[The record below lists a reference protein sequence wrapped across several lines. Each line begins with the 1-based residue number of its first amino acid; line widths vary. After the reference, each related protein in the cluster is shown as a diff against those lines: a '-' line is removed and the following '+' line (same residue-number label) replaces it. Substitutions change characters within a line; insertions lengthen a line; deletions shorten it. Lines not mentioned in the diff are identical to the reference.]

1 AWYLGSPPPSPTATM
16 MARRHVPQPLPLADE
31 SHLSPNSNDHLSE
44 SIVSSAGVS
53 PVSSSSASN
62 DRALGTGSNSASSR
76 GPRSAAPAIGLATSG
91 ETTGLQVVPSPT
103 SSKSSKSPRSPFSRF
118 NPSKKAQQAPQ
129 GQLQNP
135 ISTAGQQLQPSQS
148 EPTPAAIPLPPLA
161 SDISPSSIQVPGA
174 ACDHSTG
181 PQLEDDDDDDDFE
194 DDYHRYQQHQ
204 AKTRTEYPKIEE
216 PQPQS
221 SRPRE
226 DLGHP
231 QSTPQPT
238 PQSTPRPT
246 VPYPTPQQQQQQQ
259 SSAREAEKHSR
270 NASRFFNFSGKGQRS
285 GNLHPGRHPSPS
297 RSQNH
302 LPPVDTPDEPVSR
315 DPDYPSM
322 SDRVSSK
329 ASKHSDHS
337 SVDPPVSRDDQSP
350 PSRSDISLAS
360 GATENEQSQN
370 KSKPFTLIN
379 RSRSVKDKNK
389 ETSGT
394 KDMAS
399 TSTQVRIQEPERAH
413 ALAGQQPLRTAPVEP
428 HDRSHRQM
436 INATPRNHSADRAAP
451 RDIATHKEQRRDRDN
466 SHHNNRSHPSSLHNT
481 SGSFFNGLRSSG
493 TRAADIISK
502 GLFGK
507 GVRSGSTTEKE
518 PVVDDEHYQ
527 VKVINLPL
535 VEQTRITRISKRLER
550 SKDKTEFWMPA
561 FPWRAIDYLNYK
573 GTDVEGLYR
582 VPGSG
587 PQIKKWQRKFDE
599 EHDVDLFAQDDLYDI
614 NIIGSMLKA
623 WLRELPD
630 ELFPKEAQ
638 ERIARECAGAEEVP
652 QLLIDELSNLSPYN
666 YYLLFAI
673 TCHLSLL
680 LAHSDKNKMDFR
692 NLCIC
697 FQPCMKIDAF
707 CFRFLVCDWRQC
719 WQGCNTEAQFIEEE
733 YALFNSPPPRG
744 YGSDG
749 SAQQGNGDQSQNQN
763 EGRGE
768 SPPGSAHQQRD
779 QPQHQHNGSGKLRK
793 KGAPSG
799 TSNGSIG
806 STSSTISTSLTI
818 NSIETPRRSN
828 ELRPLSPIK
837 PLSPLGF

>member
-1 AWYLGSPPPSPTATM
+1 MVTQTTRNRCPNPKTRKRHIAFLDPST
-16 MARRHVPQPLPLADE
+16 RRGL
-31 SHLSPNSNDHLSE
+31 
-44 SIVSSAGVS
+44 
-53 PVSSSSASN
+53 
-62 DRALGTGSNSASSR
+62 
-76 GPRSAAPAIGLATSG
+76 RSQHRP
-91 ETTGLQVVPSPT
+91 
-103 SSKSSKSPRSPFSRF
+103 
-118 NPSKKAQQAPQ
+118 
-129 GQLQNP
+129 
-135 ISTAGQQLQPSQS
+135 
-148 EPTPAAIPLPPLA
+148 
-161 SDISPSSIQVPGA
+161 
-174 ACDHSTG
+174 

-793 KGAPSG
+793 KASKRPGDL
-799 TSNGSIG
+799 TS
-806 STSSTISTSLTI
+806 
-818 NSIETPRRSN
+818 
-828 ELRPLSPIK
+828 
-837 PLSPLGF
+837 

>member
-1 AWYLGSPPPSPTATM
+1 
-16 MARRHVPQPLPLADE
+16 
-31 SHLSPNSNDHLSE
+31 
-44 SIVSSAGVS
+44 
-53 PVSSSSASN
+53 
-62 DRALGTGSNSASSR
+62 
-76 GPRSAAPAIGLATSG
+76 
-91 ETTGLQVVPSPT
+91 
-103 SSKSSKSPRSPFSRF
+103 
-118 NPSKKAQQAPQ
+118 
-129 GQLQNP
+129 
-135 ISTAGQQLQPSQS
+135 
-148 EPTPAAIPLPPLA
+148 
-161 SDISPSSIQVPGA
+161 
-174 ACDHSTG
+174 
-181 PQLEDDDDDDDFE
+181 
-194 DDYHRYQQHQ
+194 
-204 AKTRTEYPKIEE
+204 
-216 PQPQS
+216 
-221 SRPRE
+221 
-226 DLGHP
+226 
-231 QSTPQPT
+231 
-238 PQSTPRPT
+238 
-246 VPYPTPQQQQQQQ
+246 
-259 SSAREAEKHSR
+259 
-270 NASRFFNFSGKGQRS
+270 
-285 GNLHPGRHPSPS
+285 
-297 RSQNH
+297 
-302 LPPVDTPDEPVSR
+302 
-315 DPDYPSM
+315 M

-337 SVDPPVSRDDQSP
+337 LADPSASRDDQSL
-350 PSRSDISLAS
+350 PSRSDVSLAS
-360 GATENEQSQN
+360 GATENEQLKN
-370 KSKPFTLIN
+370 NPNPFTRLN
-379 RSRSVKDKNK
+379 RSRSVKDKDK
-389 ETSGT
+389 ETPRT

-399 TSTQVRIQEPERAH
+399 ASTQVKIQEPEKAH
-413 ALAGQQPLRTAPVEP
+413 TFAGQQPLRTAPVEP

-436 INATPRNHSADRAAP
+436 MNATPRNHSADRAAP
-451 RDIATHKEQRRDRDN
+451 RDISAHKEQRRDRDN
-466 SHHNNRSHPSSLHNT
+466 NHNRSHPSSLHNT
-481 SGSFFNGLRSSG
+481 SGSFFNGLRTSG

-527 VKVINLPL
+527 IKVINLPL
-535 VEQTRITRISKRLER
+535 VEQTRITRISKRLEK

-599 EHDVDLFAQDDLYDI
+599 LHDVDLFAQDDLYDI

-652 QLLIDELSNLSPYN
+652 QMLIDELSNLSPYN

-680 LAHSDKNKMDFR
+680 LAHADKNKMDFR

-744 YGSDG
+744 FANDVP
-749 SAQQGNGDQSQNQN
+749 AQQGNNDMNGNEVQGGFPSDGAQQQQQHEQSQHHQN
-763 EGRGE
+763 GG
-768 SPPGSAHQQRD
+768 
-779 QPQHQHNGSGKLRK
+779 GKLRK

-806 STSSTISTSLTI
+806 STTSTISTSLTI
-818 NSIETPRRSN
+818 NSLETPRRSG

>member
-1 AWYLGSPPPSPTATM
+1 M

-31 SHLSPNSNDHLSE
+31 SHLTPNSNDHLSE

-62 DRALGTGSNSASSR
+62 DRVLGTTGSGSSR
-76 GPRSAAPAIGLATSG
+76 GPRSAAPAPASAPAPAIGVATSG

-103 SSKSSKSPRSPFSRF
+103 SSKSSRSPRSPFSRF

-129 GQLQNP
+129 GQLQTP
-135 ISTAGQQLQPSQS
+135 ISTTGQQAEPSPSEPAPAASLLPPSSHSQQNYSQS
-148 EPTPAAIPLPPLA
+148 LPQSQDSQATYRLPRSKYQARPAITAPAPEI
-161 SDISPSSIQVPGA
+161 
-174 ACDHSTG
+174 
-181 PQLEDDDDDDDFE
+181 EDDDDDFE

-204 AKTRTEYPKIEE
+204 AKTRIEYPTIEKLPPPNIWAQE
-216 PQPQS
+216 DPGQPQS
-221 SRPRE
+221 VSRPPSR
-226 DLGHP
+226 P
-231 QSTPQPT
+231 TTSRSTSRPSTSPASQSTSQAVPPL
-238 PQSTPRPT
+238 PPRPT
-246 VPYPTPQQQQQQQ
+246 PFPTPQQQQQTI
-259 SSAREAEKHSR
+259 ARETEKHSR
-270 NASRFFNFSGKGQRS
+270 NGSRFFNFSLGPKT
-285 GNLHPGRHPSPS
+285 GNLHPGRHRSPS

-302 LPPVDTPDEPVSR
+302 IPIDTPAESASR
-315 DPDYPSM
+315 DIDYPN
-322 SDRVSSK
+322 
-329 ASKHSDHS
+329 HS
-337 SVDPPVSRDDQSP
+337 SVDPSIPRDDQSQ
-350 PSRSDISLAS
+350 PSRSEASLAS
-360 GATENEQSQN
+360 GATENEPSRNNPKQS
-370 KSKPFTLIN
+370 TRLN
-379 RSRSVKDKNK
+379 RSKSLKNKDK
-389 ETSGT
+389 ESPGT

-399 TSTQVRIQEPERAH
+399 ISTQVKIQEPEKA
-413 ALAGQQPLRTAPVEP
+413 ATFAGQQPLRTAPV
-428 HDRSHRQM
+428 D
-436 INATPRNHSADRAAP
+436 TYD
-451 RDIATHKEQRRDRDN
+451 
-466 SHHNNRSHPSSLHNT
+466 RSHPSSLHNT
-481 SGSFFNGLRSSG
+481 SGSFFNGLRNQG

-518 PVVDDEHYQ
+518 PVIDDEHYQ
-527 VKVINLPL
+527 IKVINLPL
-535 VEQTRITRISKRLER
+535 VEQTRITRISKRLEK

-599 EHDVDLFAQDDLYDI
+599 QHDVDLFAQDDLYDI

-680 LAHSDKNKMDFR
+680 LAHADKNKMDFR

-749 SAQQGNGDQSQNQN
+749 SGQQGSGDNNSTHHENDGRVVTPPDGTQRHHEQSQ
-763 EGRGE
+763 
-768 SPPGSAHQQRD
+768 
-779 QPQHQHNGSGKLRK
+779 QHQNGGGKLRK

-806 STSSTISTSLTI
+806 STNSTISTSLTI
-818 NSIETPRRSN
+818 NSIETPRRSG
-828 ELRPLSPIK
+828 EMRPLSPIK

>member
-1 AWYLGSPPPSPTATM
+1 M

-31 SHLSPNSNDHLSE
+31 SHLSPNSHDHISE

-62 DRALGTGSNSASSR
+62 DRALGTGSGSSR
-76 GPRSAAPAIGLATSG
+76 GPRSAAPAIGVATSG

-103 SSKSSKSPRSPFSRF
+103 SSKSSRSPRSPFSRF
-118 NPSKKAQQAPQ
+118 NPSKKALQASQ
-129 GQLQNP
+129 GQLQSP
-135 ISTAGQQLQPSQS
+135 ISTAGQQPQPSQS
-148 EPTPAAIPLPPLA
+148 EPQPAPAAIPLPP
-161 SDISPSSIQVPGA
+161 SSHGQPNHSQSLSQSQNSQATYRLPRSKYQARPAITAPAPQVE
-174 ACDHSTG
+174 D
-181 PQLEDDDDDDDFE
+181 DDDDDDDFE

-204 AKTRTEYPKIEE
+204 AKTRTEYPAVEIA
-216 PQPQS
+216 PP
-221 SRPRE
+221 PRE
-226 DLGHP
+226 ALGHS
-231 QSTPQPT
+231 QTTPQHT
-238 PQSTPRPT
+238 PQSAPRPT
-246 VPYPTPQQQQQQQ
+246 VPYPSPQRQHQQQPQQQHHQQQQQQQQQQ
-259 SSAREAEKHSR
+259 SSAREAEKHTR
-270 NASRFFNFSGKGQRS
+270 NTSRFFNFSGKGPRS
-285 GNLHPGRHPSPS
+285 GNLHPGRHPSPN

-302 LPPVDTPDEPVSR
+302 IPADTPDEPVSR
-315 DPDYPSM
+315 DTDYPSM
-322 SDRVSSK
+322 PDRVSSK

-337 SVDPPVSRDDQSP
+337 SVDPSVPREDQSP
-350 PSRSDISLAS
+350 PSRSDISVAS

-370 KSKPFTLIN
+370 KPKPFTLLN
-379 RSRSVKDKNK
+379 RSRSLKDKNK
-389 ETSGT
+389 ENPGT

-399 TSTQVRIQEPERAH
+399 TSTQVKIQEPERTH

-428 HDRSHRQM
+428 LDRSHRQM

-451 RDIATHKEQRRDRDN
+451 RDISAPKEQRRDRDN
-466 SHHNNRSHPSSLHNT
+466 HHNNRSHPSSLHNS

-535 VEQTRITRISKRLER
+535 VEQTRITRISKRLEK

-744 YGSDG
+744 YGNDG
-749 SAQQGNGDQSQNQN
+749 PAQQGNGDQNER

-768 SPPGSAHQQRD
+768 SSPPGSAHQQHE
-779 QPQHQHNGSGKLRK
+779 QPHP
-793 KGAPSG
+793 PS
-799 TSNGSIG
+799 
-806 STSSTISTSLTI
+806 
-818 NSIETPRRSN
+818 EW
-828 ELRPLSPIK
+828 
-837 PLSPLGF
+837 